1 VHQHAALS
9 FVFFQRFVSR
19 PAGIDFRPF
28 VRLLVCLAFVTTV
41 AASCV
46 EVRANTITV
55 TSTADSATNGDGTG
69 CTLRKAII
77 NANNNAATFSDCAA
91 GSGADIINLPPG
103 TITFTIHSSGFD
115 DDNPA
120 TGDLDIFDSVTINGD
135 PAGTTI
141 NAGGLSRIFDVDP
154 CSGSCSSPP
163 AITVVI
169 NNLTITNG
177 TINDAGGGIR
187 VNPNATVTMNV
198 CTVSNCSATANDG
211 GGVQVGGTLSMNNCT
226 VTGCHALLLFGG
238 IKNIGGTLTLT
249 SCTITNNSALTL
261 NRATGQGLGNQGT
274 TTLRNTL
281 IVGNNTQGGNPN
293 ALDVEGLFTTQ
304 GYNIIGVMQ
313 AGATPVPATADQ
325 FGVTN
330 AQVNLAPLANNG
342 GPTPTHALVS
352 PSIAI
357 DQGNSFGLTTD
368 QRGNTRP
375 CDIATIPNASGGDG
389 SDVGAFE
396 LQGACFVN
404 HPPVARCKNITVS
417 ADANCQAMIKA
428 SDVDNGSSDPD
439 SGDTITLSFNS
450 MSVVSVTT
458 ISGTGVHTVTLFV
471 TDSHGAQD
479 SCMAT
484 VTVVDVT
491 PPMITAPSG
500 ITAPNDP
507 GMCSASL
514 NPGTATATDN
524 CPGVT
529 VAGVR
534 SDGQALNA
542 PYPVGT
548 TTIIWTAT
556 DAANNM
562 SSAVQT
568 IAVNDV
574 EAPVITGVSATP
586 SQLWPPNHKMANV
599 AINYTATDNCGGPV
613 TCTLSVSSN
622 EPINGTGDGN
632 TSPDWQVVDAHHVML
647 RAERSGNGIGRI
659 YTIMITCSD
668 NKGNTSTSTVT
679 VTVPLDQGL

>member
-1 VHQHAALS
+1 MHSTIGFSPVISRRLMCG
-9 FVFFQRFVSR
+9 FVR
-19 PAGIDFRPF
+19 IDFGSV
-28 VRLLVCLAFVTTV
+28 VRVLVSLAFVTGV
-41 AASCV
+41 AASGV
-46 EVRANTITV
+46 AARANTITV

-77 NANNNAATFSDCAA
+77 NANNNAGTFSDCAA

-103 TITFTIHSSGFD
+103 TITFTIPSAGFD

-135 PAGTTI
+135 AAGTTI

-154 CSGSCSSPP
+154 CFGACSSPP
-163 AITVVI
+163 AITVTI

-177 TINDAGGGIR
+177 TVNDAGGGIR
-187 VNPNATVTMNV
+187 VNPNATVTMNG
-198 CTVSNCSATANDG
+198 CTVSNCTVTANDG
-211 GGVQVGGTLSMNNCT
+211 GGVQVSGTLAMNNCT
-226 VTGCHALLLFGG
+226 VTGCHTLLLFGG

-261 NRATGQGLGNQGT
+261 NRATGQGLGNQGMT
-274 TTLRNTL
+274 IMRNTL
-281 IVGNNTQGGNPN
+281 IAGNNTQGGDPH

-313 AGATPVPATADQ
+313 AGATPIPATGDQ

-330 AQVNLAPLANNG
+330 AQVNLGPLANNG
-342 GPTPTHALVS
+342 GPTPTHALIS

-368 QRGNTRP
+368 QRGMTRP
-375 CDIATIPNASGGDG
+375 CDIATIPNATGGDG

-396 LQGACFVN
+396 LQGVCFVN
-404 HPPVARCKNITVS
+404 HPPTARCKNITVP
-417 ADANCQAMIKA
+417 ADANCQGVIMA

-439 SGDTITLSFNS
+439 SGDTITLSFNA
-450 MSVVSVTT
+450 MSVVSVQALT
-458 ISGTGVHTVTLFV
+458 GTGPHTVTLYV

-479 SCMAT
+479 SCVAT
-484 VTVVDVT
+484 VTVVDLT
-491 PPMITAPSG
+491 PPMITAPAG

-507 GMCSASL
+507 GMCSAAL

-529 VAGVR
+529 VAGAR
-534 SDGQALNA
+534 SDGKPLNA

-548 TTIIWTAT
+548 TTIVWTAT
-556 DAANNM
+556 DASHNM
-562 SSAVQT
+562 SSAIQT
-568 IAVNDV
+568 IVVKDV
-574 EAPVITGVSATP
+574 EPPVIAGVSATP
-586 SQLWPPNHKMANV
+586 SQLWPPNHKMNLVTVNYA
-599 AINYTATDNCGGPV
+599 AIDNCGGPV

-647 RAERSGNGIGRI
+647 RAERSGNGVGRI
-659 YTIMITCSD
+659 YTITITCSD
-668 NKGNTSTSTVT
+668 NKGNTSTNTVT
-679 VTVPLDQGL
+679 VTVPHDQG